1 MTANRG
7 QITSECGQLIG
18 IWGDRSCPEL
28 KTHTHCRNC
37 PVYSAGGR
45 NLLERVAPAGYVSE
59 WTDLL
64 AEQKEAT
71 AKGTVP
77 VVIFRLG
84 VEWLALPAGLFQEV
98 TPVSPVRTLPH
109 RSNDILLG
117 LVNIRG
123 ELQMCVSLSSLLR
136 LDAAPAPAGK
146 NINSAVYKRMVVVEK
161 EGNRWVFPVDEIYG
175 VHRITTEEVRN
186 APATVSKVPDTY
198 IKGMISWRE
207 ESVSYLDDELLFYTL
222 NKRLL

>member
-1 MTANRG
+1 MTANNG
-7 QITSECGQLIG
+7 QITNNCWKLIG

-45 NLLERVAPAGYVSE
+45 KLLEREAPQGYVSE

-64 AEQKEAT
+64 AEQKET
-71 AKGTVP
+71 KAKGTVP

-109 RSNDILLG
+109 RSNEILLG

-123 ELQMCVSLSSLLR
+123 ELQLCVSLSSLLR
-136 LDAAPAPAGK
+136 LNAAPAPAGQNIK
-146 NINSAVYKRMVVVEK
+146 NIVYKRMVVVEK

-175 VHRITTEEVRN
+175 VHRIATEEVRN
-186 APATVSKVPDTY
+186 APATVSKVPDSY
-198 IKGMISWRE
+198 IKGIISWRE

-222 NKRLL
+222 NPRIL

>member
-1 MTANRG
+1 MTAENA
-7 QITSECGQLIG
+7 QITNNCWKLIG

-45 NLLERVAPAGYVSE
+45 NLLEREAPQGYVSE
-59 WTDLL
+59 WTELL
-64 AEQKEAT
+64 AEQKET
-71 AKGTVP
+71 KAKGTVP

-109 RSNDILLG
+109 RSNEILQG

-123 ELQMCVSLSSLLR
+123 ELQLCVSLSSLLR
-136 LDAAPAPAGK
+136 LNATPAPASK
-146 NINSAVYKRMVVVEK
+146 NIQNIVYKRMVVVAK

-175 VHRITTEEVRN
+175 VHRIATEEVRN
-186 APATVSKVPDTY
+186 APATVSKVPESY
-198 IKGMISWRE
+198 IKGIISWQE
-207 ESVSYLDDELLFYTL
+207 ESVSYLDDQLLFYTL
-222 NKRLL
+222 NKRIL

>member
-71 AKGTVP
+71 AAGTVP

-109 RSNDILLG
+109 RSNDLLLG

-146 NINSAVYKRMVVVEK
+146 TLNSAAYKRMVVVEK

-175 VHRITTEEVRN
+175 VHRIATEEVRS

>member
-1 MTANRG
+1 MTANNV
-7 QITSECGQLIG
+7 QITNNCWKLIG

-28 KTHTHCRNC
+28 TTHTHCRNC
-37 PVYSAGGR
+37 PIYSASGR
-45 NLLERVAPAGYVSE
+45 NLLERVAPTGYVSE

-64 AEQKEAT
+64 AEQKETKA
-71 AKGTVP
+71 AGTVP

-109 RSNDILLG
+109 RSNDILQG

-136 LDAAPAPAGK
+136 LNAAPAPAGHNIK
-146 NINSAVYKRMVVVEK
+146 NIVYKRMVVVEK

-175 VHRITTEEVRN
+175 VHRISTEEVRN
-186 APATVSKVPDTY
+186 PPATVSKVPDSY
-198 IKGMISWRE
+198 IKGMISWRD

>member
-1 MTANRG
+1 MTANNV
-7 QITSECGQLIG
+7 QITNNCWKVIG

-45 NLLERVAPAGYVSE
+45 NLLEREAPQDYVSE

-64 AEQKEAT
+64 AEQKET
-71 AKGTVP
+71 KAKGTVP

-136 LDAAPAPAGK
+136 LNAAPAPAGQ
-146 NINSAVYKRMVVVEK
+146 NIQNIVYKRMVVVAK

-175 VHRITTEEVRN
+175 VHRIATEEVRN
-186 APATVSKVPDTY
+186 APATVSKVPDSY
-198 IKGMISWRE
+198 IKGIISWRE
-207 ESVSYLDDELLFYTL
+207 ESVSYLDDELLFYAL
-222 NKRLL
+222 NKRIL